1 MTTTQSLSDQYDILS
16 KFKVLGNDIPTCITD
31 NLNLDFPLRPY
42 QKEALHRFIY
52 YIDHPESLQQ
62 QTTAWLL
69 FQMATGS
76 GKTLIMAAQ
85 ILYLYAKGYRNFIFF
100 VNSANVIEKTRDN
113 FLNKESKKYLFAK
126 EIKFNER
133 QVKIN
138 EVDGFQGTNNDNINI
153 LFTTIQKLHSDLNF
167 PRENSITFEDFKEMD
182 IVMLSDEAHHINSL
196 TKKHLNK
203 DDQGNI
209 SSWEHTVTRIAKSN
223 NSNVLLE
230 FTATIDMDNDDI
242 RKKYYDK
249 LIYEYS
255 LKEFRQ
261 DGYSKEVNI
270 LQSDTEVNDRVLK
283 ALLLSQ
289 YRKKIAERH
298 GIWLKPIVLLKS
310 KTIQESKKFE
320 NEFYYYIKNM
330 TSEDLSQILNVQSL
344 PSVLKKVKD
353 FLAKQSISYDN
364 FIKELKEEFS
374 PERCISVNSKED
386 MESKQLSVNSLEL
399 KENPIRLIFA
409 VNMLNEGWDVLNLY
423 DIVRLYDTRDAK
435 AGVPGQTTIAEA
447 QLIGRGARYFPFSV
461 NSFDDKYKR
470 KYDDDV
476 DNEMKILEDFYYHS
490 KTDSRYIQE
499 LKKALIHT
507 GIMPDSVK
515 CIKVRVK
522 DSFKNTDFWKE
533 GVIFTNARI
542 PNNAKETLN
551 LAELSIQ
558 HIFKYKFF
566 TGHITNIEIFEEQK
580 DDDNSLQSRSYKF
593 SEIPLEIVLKALSKL
608 DFYHFDNL
616 QSFFPSLK
624 STREF
629 ILDDKFLKNFII
641 EIQGSHDQIN
651 NISRTQLLEATVSA
665 LKDLSASIT
674 RSGTDFIG
682 STNFTPSNIKDT
694 VKDKTLNIAID
705 ESTSQ
710 ERGRSMKDTPN
721 VEMNLDLSK
730 KDWYIYNDNYGTSEE
745 KFFIKFLD
753 GAIERLR
760 KKFTDIYLLRNEKL
774 FQIFSFSDGTAFEPD
789 FVLFLKENQTADFK
803 YFQLFIEP
811 KGGQLLEHDKWK
823 EEFLRLIHQKYKLGE
838 TLYSNENYKLI
849 GLPFFN
855 ENKKVEFITE
865 FENSLGLDGSKTV

>member
-1 MTTTQSLSDQYDILS
+1 MTAKQSLSDQYDTLS
-16 KFKVLGNDIPTCITD
+16 KFKILINDIPTCITN
-31 NLNLDFPLRPY
+31 NLNLDFPLRLY
-42 QKEALHRFIY
+42 QKEALRRFIY
-52 YIDHPESLQQ
+52 YIDHLESSNQQ
-62 QTTAWLL
+62 TAWLL

-76 GKTLIMAAQ
+76 GKTLIMASQ
-85 ILYLYAKGYRNFIFF
+85 ILYLYTKGYRNFIFF

-126 EIKFNER
+126 EVKFNER
-133 QVKIN
+133 IVKIN
-138 EVDGFQGTNNDNINI
+138 EVDEFQGANNDNINI

-167 PRENSITFEDFKEMD
+167 PRENSITFEDFKEMN

-203 DDQGNI
+203 EDQKNI

-230 FTATIDMDNDDI
+230 FTATIDMNNDDI

-270 LQSDTEVNDRVLK
+270 LQSDTDLNDRVLK

-310 KTIQESKKFE
+310 KTIQESKNFE
-320 NEFYYYIKNM
+320 NKFHHYIKNL
-330 TSEDLSQILNVQSL
+330 TSEDLNQILNVQSV
-344 PSVLKKVKD
+344 PSVLNKVKT
-353 FLAKQSISYDN
+353 FLANKSISYDN
-364 FIKELKEEFS
+364 FIQELKEEFS

-386 MESKQLSVNSLEL
+386 MESKQLSINSLEL
-399 KENPIRLIFA
+399 KENPIRAIFA

-447 QLIGRGARYFPFSV
+447 QLIGRGARYFPFSI
-461 NSFDDKYKR
+461 NGFDDKYKR
-470 KYDDDV
+470 KYDDDA
-476 DNEMKILEDFYYHS
+476 DNELKILEDFYYHS

-507 GIMPDSVK
+507 GIMPDYVK
-515 CIKVRVK
+515 CIEVKVK

-533 GVIFTNARI
+533 GVIFTNTRI
-542 PNNAKETLN
+542 LNYAKETLN

-566 TGHITNIEIFEEQK
+566 TGQITKTEIFEEQK
-580 DDDNSLQSRSYKF
+580 EEDRSLLQSRSYEF
-593 SEIPLEIVLKALSKL
+593 GEIPLEIVLKAMSKL

-624 STREF
+624 SIRSF
-629 ILDDKFLKNFII
+629 IFDDKFLKSFRI
-641 EIQGSHDQIN
+641 EIQGSYDQIN
-651 NISRTQLLEATVSA
+651 DISRTQLLDATVSA

-674 RSGTDFIG
+674 RSGTDYVG
-682 STNFTPSNIKDT
+682 STKFTPLNIKDT

-721 VEMNLDLSK
+721 AEMSLDLSK
-730 KDWYIYNDNYGTSEE
+730 KNWYIYNDNYGTSEE

-753 GAIERLR
+753 GAIESIR

-774 FQIFSFSDGTAFEPD
+774 FKIFSFYDGTAFEPD
-789 FVLFLKENQTADFK
+789 FVLFLKENKTSDLK

-823 EEFLRLIHQKYKLGE
+823 EEFLRLIQQKYNLGE

-855 ENKKVEFITE
+855 ENKKMDFIKE
-865 FENSLGLDGSKTV
+865 FENALSLDGS